1 MPGKGLPQT
10 TMNALAAQE
19 QEQKQN
25 KNTPMG
31 DLVPDPVHAALMT
44 GDLESLPDSGG
55 PMGTSYPPSGSTIGP
70 APSGWFERMRQNG
83 FQITDEV
90 RGYLGEIVRAFGLG
104 SVRSALPP
112 SYEAKATQD
121 RDLQS
126 MGLQRPDPAPNE
138 TGPWPRIIR

>member
-1 MPGKGLPQT
+1 MPQKGLPQT
-10 TMNALAAQE
+10 TMNALAAIE
-19 QEQKQN
+19 EQK
-25 KNTPMG
+25 KGTPMG
-31 DLVPDPVHAALMT
+31 DLVPDPAHRALMT

-55 PMGTSYPPSGSTIGP
+55 PMGTIPPSGSTIGP
-70 APSGWFERMRQNG
+70 APPGWFERMRQNG
-83 FQITDEV
+83 FQMTDEV
-90 RGYLGEIVRAFGLG
+90 RGYLGEIVRAFGFG

-121 RDLQS
+121 RDFQS